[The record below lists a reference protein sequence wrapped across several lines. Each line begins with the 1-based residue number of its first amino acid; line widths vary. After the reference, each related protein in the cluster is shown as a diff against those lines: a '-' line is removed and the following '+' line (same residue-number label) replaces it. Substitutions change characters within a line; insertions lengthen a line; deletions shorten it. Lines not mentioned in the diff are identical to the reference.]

1 MYIKEKDMKLSE
13 SFFYTLRENAK
24 DEESIS
30 GNLLVR
36 AGMIKKTS
44 NGIYMIMP
52 MGKLVLNKIEN
63 IVREEMNATGA
74 QELLMPTL
82 IMEEVYEKSGRREN
96 FGSNMF
102 SLKDRYQKNY
112 VLGPTH
118 EELFTVAA
126 SMDGSSYKDFPY
138 NLYQIQTKF
147 RDETR
152 PRYGLIRVR
161 EFIMKDAYSF
171 DTDLEGLEVSY
182 QKMFEAYKR
191 IFDRLGITY
200 KIVNADLG
208 VMGGLL
214 SEEFQAVCDIGE
226 DVIVQCDACGFSSN
240 LEVAPVIVTG
250 DVSDEAEGVMEE
262 VATPNAKT
270 IDEVAAFMN
279 TDASRFVKTLLYKVS
294 DKFVAFL
301 LKGNRELNET
311 KALKL
316 LNAAEMEM
324 ASPED
329 VEMLTHAAVGFA
341 GPVGLENVKIVMDQE
356 VALMKN
362 FICGANKTDTHLK
375 NVNLKDFKADLV
387 GDIGVITEDDVCPC
401 CGKKLS
407 FTKGIEIGNTFKL
420 GDKYSKA
427 MGLNY
432 LDANNQLHPVQMGC
446 YGIGLGRCLAA
457 VVEQHNDE
465 NGIIWPE
472 SIAPFEI
479 GIVLISNKDEAQKKL
494 SLELYDK
501 LKKMGYDVLLDDRDE
516 RPGVKFKDMELIGL
530 PYRITVGRKAAE
542 GVVEC
547 TTRATSLKE
556 EMSVEKLLERF
567 RK

>member
-1 MYIKEKDMKLSE
+1 MKLSE

-294 DKFVAFL
+294 DEFVAFL

-494 SLELYDK
+494 SLELYGK